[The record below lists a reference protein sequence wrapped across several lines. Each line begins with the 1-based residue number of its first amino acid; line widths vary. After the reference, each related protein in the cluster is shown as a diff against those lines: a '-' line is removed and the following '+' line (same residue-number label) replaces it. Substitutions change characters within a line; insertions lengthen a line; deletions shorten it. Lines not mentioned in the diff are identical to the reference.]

1 MWGAEWISF
10 RNGAAD
16 DEAILQRLSNADLA
30 PVNALLEACILVPLQ
45 ERVGL
50 LFSLNPLILHRE
62 EECSREAGL
71 LTAQSHSAYMLVPFW
86 VQRVIDTA

>member
-10 RNGAAD
+10 RSGAAD

-45 ERVGL
+45 ERVG
-50 LFSLNPLILHRE
+50 FS
-62 EECSREAGL
+62 
-71 LTAQSHSAYMLVPFW
+71 SA
-86 VQRVIDTA
+86 